1 MALKQRNQQ
10 IALAAEL
17 LKVHLP
23 AVIETGDDKL
33 ARDLLCALAN
43 ALEAAHAD
51 VEEAAAAWEE
61 RGNLGK
67 AQTLRRD
74 WAWVDYAVQYTMAL
88 SRSDNAVDNARIERL
103 PWLIPI
109 ELEPPARPKIADP
122 TALRGSC
129 QARRAQQ
136 KPAAKRAK
144 KSA

>member
-10 IALAAEL
+10 LALAAEI
-17 LKVHLP
+17 LKIHLP

-43 ALEAAHAD
+43 AIETAYAD

-67 AQTLRRD
+67 AQALRRD
-74 WAWVDYAVQYTMAL
+74 WAWVEYAVHYTMAL
-88 SRSDNAVDNARIERL
+88 TRSDNAVDNARIQRL
-103 PWLIPI
+103 PWLIPVK
-109 ELEPPARPKIADP
+109 LEAPARPKIADP
-122 TALRGSC
+122 TTLRGSC

-136 KPAAKRAK
+136 KPASKRAK
-144 KSA
+144 KTT